1 MRDHF
6 HFHFPEIPEEPFG
19 VIPHIS
25 VIKEQGKGVRRDGG
39 SGGVLIPMV
48 DWVLIPMVD
57 WVLIP
62 MVD

>member
-57 WVLIP
+57 
-62 MVD
+62 